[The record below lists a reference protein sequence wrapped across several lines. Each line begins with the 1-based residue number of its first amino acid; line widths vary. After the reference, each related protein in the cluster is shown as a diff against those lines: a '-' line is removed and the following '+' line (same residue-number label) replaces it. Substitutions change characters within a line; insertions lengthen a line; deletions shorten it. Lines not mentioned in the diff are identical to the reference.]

1 MITLTLLHPIQ
12 SIPVQSWSF
21 EHEPVIRIGRST
33 DNHVILYSAVVSR
46 HHVEVRQSES
56 GWEIVN
62 LGANGTY
69 LDGKRITQVP
79 VKDGVIIRLARSGP
93 NVQIHLG
100 RKVGESVRNL
110 SGEKTIA
117 QRDIKKPLGLAGPA
131 SEEQT
136 EITQGT
142 PPQSSGPSNSAEPLS
157 PPSTDSSFSASSEPV
172 GSVASATPIDP
183 SLLSGWQ
190 PRECC
195 EQHRASELVFCPECG
210 QPLRV
215 LYTLGDYCVIRELQQ
230 DELYV
235 TCLVWRRGQSLT
247 LRTLTA
253 EWLGNPT
260 ATDIFQ
266 QEATQLCQ
274 AQHPLLPRFVDAFSV
289 DHQPCLVMEPV
300 YGQPLQHV
308 VQGQGPIAT
317 PQAIGWLLQLCDL
330 LTYLHQREFPIIHAD
345 LNPEKLIRRPSVVA
359 QGELTM
365 VGFSACQQLA
375 IDLQPELGYAAPER
389 YHGQISPATDLYS
402 LGPVLVY
409 LLTGQSPQPF
419 YRPSAEGTRF
429 HPELVPGLDAQLL
442 PILARMTQPNPS
454 DRYRTALD
462 LSTDLQQL
470 RFLEVP
476 SGHAFS

>member
-21 EHEPVIRIGRST
+21 EHESVIRIGRST

-46 HHVEVRQSES
+46 HHVEIRQSES

-79 VKDGVIIRLARSGP
+79 VEDGVIIRLARSGP

-117 QRDIKKPLGLAGPA
+117 QRDLKKSLGLGPA

-142 PPQSSGPSNSAEPLS
+142 PPPAADPKNIAEPAS
-157 PPSTDSSFSASSEPV
+157 PDSSFPASSALID
-172 GSVASATPIDP
+172 SVSRSVVVDP
-183 SLLSGWQ
+183 SMLSGWQ

-195 EQHRASELVFCPECG
+195 EPHRASELVFCPECG

-215 LYTLGDYCVIRELQQ
+215 LYTLGDYCVIRELEQ

-266 QEATQLCQ
+266 QEATQLRQ
-274 AQHPLLPRFVDAFSV
+274 SQHPLLPHFVDAFSV

-300 YGQPLQHV
+300 YGQTLQQV
-308 VQGQGPIAT
+308 VQAQGPIAA
-317 PQAIGWLLQLCDL
+317 PQVISWMLQLCNL
-330 LTYLHQREFPIIHAD
+330 LAYLHQREFPIIHAD
-345 LNPEKLIRRPSVVA
+345 LNPEKLIRRPSVLA

-375 IDLQPELGYAAPER
+375 IDLQPKLGYVAPER
-389 YHGQISPATDLYS
+389 YHGQISPASDLYS
-402 LGPVLVY
+402 LGTVLVY
-409 LLTGQSPQPF
+409 LLTGQSPQLF
-419 YRPSAEGTRF
+419 YQPSADGRRF
-429 HPELVPGLDAQLL
+429 HPELVPGLEAQFLPIIAQL
-442 PILARMTQPNPS
+442 THPNPG

-470 RFLEVP
+470 SPREVP
-476 SGHAFS
+476 SSGAFS